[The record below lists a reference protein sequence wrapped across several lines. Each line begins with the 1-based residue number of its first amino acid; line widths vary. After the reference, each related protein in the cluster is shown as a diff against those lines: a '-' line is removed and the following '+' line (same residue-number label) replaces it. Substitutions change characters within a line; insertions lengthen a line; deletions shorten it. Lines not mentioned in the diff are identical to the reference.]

1 MSFNIGL
8 SGLRAASKD
17 LNVTGNNIA
26 NAGTVGFKQSRAEF
40 SDVYAASVLGTGK
53 NPQGSGVLMSNISQ
67 QFNQGNINY
76 TQNALDLAINGNGF
90 FQVSNN
96 GAVSYTRAGYF
107 GTDRQGFLVDNF
119 GYKLQGFP
127 VDGNGNLQNGVV
139 GDLQIQ
145 TTNQEPKAT
154 STINTAFNLNST
166 LKSPVTW
173 QTTFD
178 GVLQSAYDTAY
189 SDALTTEGQAAY
201 VASLTASGDAA
212 YDDWLTDIGDIA
224 YDDALEAGGDEVAAE
239 AARAAALANPGNIS
253 DAEAARAAAL
263 VDPENIATAEAAR
276 VMQAEVAGNAAKVLP
291 DNLDQAREAADAT
304 FDPTDPTTYNNST
317 SLNVYDS
324 QGNAHVMTQYF
335 VKTGANSWDMK
346 VLIDGRNPDDPTGT
360 QPYVLGLA
368 FDASG
373 ALQSITG
380 DEATE
385 LFSIDHGT
393 NKVTLNAATGNPP
406 SGGWV
411 PAIPNGATPA
421 TWSPNGALANPEGIV
436 LDFSKSSQFASA
448 FAVNSVAQDGYT
460 TGELAGLEIDDTG
473 VIFARYTNG
482 QSKVQGQIIL
492 ANFANVQ
499 GLTPVGKT
507 QWVQSFESGEPVVG
521 TPGSGTLG
529 ALQAGALEDSNVEL
543 SDQLVNLIVAQRNY
557 QANAKTIETESAITQ
572 TIINLR

>member
-40 SDVYAASVLGTGK
+40 SDVYAASVMGTGK
-53 NPQGSGVLMSNISQ
+53 NPQGSGVLMSNVSQ

-107 GTDRQGFLVDNF
+107 GTDREGFLVDNF

-145 TTNQEPKAT
+145 TTNQEPK
-154 STINTAFNLNST
+154 STTRIDTAFNLNST
-166 LKSPVTW
+166 QKSPVTW
-173 QTTFD
+173 QTTYDAEFD
-178 GVLQSAYDTAY
+178 S
-189 SDALTTEGQAAY
+189 
-201 VASLTASGDAA
+201 SGDA
-212 YDDWLTDIGDIA
+212 
-224 YDDALEAGGDEVAAE
+224 V
-239 AARAAALANPGNIS
+239 AALA
-253 DAEAARAAAL
+253 AA
-263 VDPENIATAEAAR
+263 N
-276 VMQAEVAGNAAKVLP
+276 
-291 DNLDQAREAADAT
+291 AT
-304 FDPTDPTTYNNST
+304 FNPADPTTYNSST
-317 SLNVYDS
+317 SLNIYDS

-346 VLIDGRNPDDPTGT
+346 VLINGRNPADPADEPP
-360 QPYVLGLA
+360 QPYNMGLT
-368 FDASG
+368 FNSSG
-373 ALQSITG
+373 ALTDIDTG
-380 DEATE
+380 GSA
-385 LFSIDHGT
+385 LFTVTPDL
-393 NKVTLNAATGNPP
+393 KVTLNSATAANPN
-406 SGGWV
+406 GGWV
-411 PAIPNGATPA
+411 PAISDGGTPA

-436 LDFSKSSQFASA
+436 MDFSKSSQYASA
-448 FAVNSVAQDGYT
+448 FAVNKVSQDGYT
-460 TGELAGLEIDDTG
+460 TGELAGLEIDDSG

-507 QWVQSFESGEPVVG
+507 QWVQSYESGEPVIG
-521 TPGSGTLG
+521 TPMSGTLG

>member
-173 QTTFD
+173 QTTYD
-178 GVLQSAYDTAY
+178 GIVDEAYQTAY
-189 SDALTTEGQAAY
+189 APAYSAELATRTAEYYTNEG
-201 VASLTASGDAA
+201 
-212 YDDWLTDIGDIA
+212 I
-224 YDDALEAGGDEVAAE
+224 
-239 AARAAALANPGNIS
+239 
-253 DAEAARAAAL
+253 
-263 VDPENIATAEAAR
+263 DPATATAEEQAAA
-276 VMQAEVAGNAAKVLP
+276 QAYAAPYAQEVGTTAGNAAAALP
-291 DNLDQAREAADAT
+291 ATVTAARTAADAT

-346 VLIDGRNPDDPTGT
+346 VLIDGRNPADPGQEPP
-360 QPYVLGLA
+360 QPYVMGLT
-368 FDASG
+368 FNSSG
-373 ALQSITG
+373 ALTG
-380 DEATE
+380 IANPASGP
-385 LFSIDHGT
+385 FSVGPDL
-393 NKVTLNAATGNPP
+393 KVTLNSASATNPN
-406 SGGWV
+406 GWV
-411 PAIPNGATPA
+411 PAISDGGTPA
-421 TWSPNGALANPEGIV
+421 TWSPNGALANPDGIV

>member
-107 GTDRQGFLVDNF
+107 GTDREGFLVDNF

-127 VDGNGNLQNGVV
+127 VDDNGNLQNGVV
-139 GDLQIQ
+139 GDLQVQ
-145 TTNQEPKAT
+145 TTNQAPKAT
-154 STINTAFNLNST
+154 SQIDTAFNLNST
-166 LKSPVTW
+166 QKSPATW
-173 QTTFD
+173 QATYD
-178 GVLQSAYDTAY
+178 AVL
-189 SDALTTEGQAAY
+189 
-201 VASLTASGDAA
+201 ASSG
-212 YDDWLTDIGDIA
+212 GNS
-224 YDDALEAGGDEVAAE
+224 G
-239 AARAAALANPGNIS
+239 AALAAAS
-253 DAEAARAAAL
+253 D
-263 VDPENIATAEAAR
+263 
-276 VMQAEVAGNAAKVLP
+276 
-291 DNLDQAREAADAT
+291 T
-304 FDPTDPTTYNNST
+304 FNPTDPTTYSSST
-317 SLNVYDS
+317 SLNIYDS

-335 VKTGANSWDMK
+335 VKTGANTWDMK
-346 VLIDGRNPDDPTGT
+346 VLVDGRNPADPADEPP
-360 QPYVLGLA
+360 QPYVMGLT
-368 FDASG
+368 FDSSG
-373 ALQSITG
+373 ALETVTDDGSGFFTV
-380 DEATE
+380 DPATK
-385 LFSIDHGT
+385 
-393 NKVTLNAATGNPP
+393 KVTLNAGTA
-406 SGGWV
+406 SSDGWI
-411 PAIPNGATPA
+411 PAISDGGTPA
-421 TWSPNGALANPEGIV
+421 TWAANGALANPDGIV

-460 TGELAGLEIDDTG
+460 TGELAGLEIDDSG

-499 GLTPVGKT
+499 GLTPVGKS

>member
-8 SGLRAASKD
+8 SGMRAASKD

-53 NPQGSGVLMSNISQ
+53 NPQGSGVLLSNVSQ

-107 GTDRQGFLVDNF
+107 GTDRSGFLVDNF
-119 GYKLQGFP
+119 GYNLQGYS
-127 VDGNGNLQNGVV
+127 VDANGNLQNGVV
-139 GDLQIQ
+139 GNLQIQ
-145 TTNQEPKAT
+145 TTNQAPKAT
-154 STINTAFNLNST
+154 STIETAFNLNSAQ
-166 LKSPVTW
+166 KAP
-173 QTTFD
+173 
-178 GVLQSAYDTAY
+178 TAW
-189 SDALTTEGQAAY
+189 QAAY
-201 VASLTASGDAA
+201 DAEVNGQYEAEIEQRIANGAADRDAAIAGMTADNWSADASL
-212 YDDWLTDIGDIA
+212 
-224 YDDALEAGGDEVAAE
+224 ALD
-239 AARAAALANPGNIS
+239 RAN
-253 DAEAARAAAL
+253 
-263 VDPENIATAEAAR
+263 
-276 VMQAEVAGNAAKVLP
+276 
-291 DNLDQAREAADAT
+291 AT
-304 FDPTDPTTYNNST
+304 FNPADPTTYNSST
-317 SLNVYDS
+317 SLNIYDS

-335 VKTGANSWDMK
+335 VKTGANTWDMQ
-346 VLIDGRNPDDPTGT
+346 VLIDGRNPADPAQEPP
-360 QPYVLGLA
+360 QPYVMGLT
-368 FDASG
+368 FNTSG
-373 ALQSITG
+373 ALTG
-380 DEATE
+380 VTSSDPT
-385 LFSIDHGT
+385 LFSVAPDL
-393 NKVTLNAATGNPP
+393 KVTLNSAAAGGT
-406 SGGWV
+406 GGWV
-411 PAIPNGATPA
+411 PAISNGGTPA
-421 TWSPNGALANPEGIV
+421 TWSPNGALANADGIV
-436 LDFSKSSQFASA
+436 FDFTKSSQFASS

-482 QSKVQGQIIL
+482 QSKVQGQIVL
-492 ANFANVQ
+492 ANFGNVQ

-521 TPGSGTLG
+521 TPRSGTLG

>member
-107 GTDRQGFLVDNF
+107 GTDREGFLVDNF

-139 GDLQIQ
+139 GDLQIE
-145 TTNQEPKAT
+145 TANQAPRAT
-154 STINTAFNLNST
+154 SQINTTFTLNSA

-173 QTTFD
+173 RSTYD
-178 GVLQSAYDTAY
+178 AIVDDAY
-189 SDALTTEGQAAY
+189 QAAY
-201 VASLTASGDAA
+201 DPVYSSELATQMAA
-212 YDDWLTDIGDIA
+212 YYADPANGVGDPA
-224 YDDALEAGGDEVAAE
+224 NPTAAE
-239 AARAAALANPGNIS
+239 IAAATAFAAPLAQS
-253 DAEAARAAAL
+253 AAAAAGDL
-263 VDPENIATAEAAR
+263 AASDTTVLSAAR
-276 VMQAEVAGNAAKVLP
+276 V
-291 DNLDQAREAADAT
+291 AADAT

-317 SLNVYDS
+317 SVNIYDS
-324 QGNAHVMTQYF
+324 QGNTHVLTQYF
-335 VKTGANSWDMK
+335 VKTGPNAWDMK
-346 VLIDGRNPDDPTGT
+346 MLIDGRNPADPAQEPP
-360 QPYVLGLA
+360 QPYVMGLT
-368 FDASG
+368 FNSFG
-373 ALQSITG
+373 ALTDITN
-380 DEATE
+380 DSASP
-385 LFSIDHGT
+385 FSVSPDL
-393 NKVTLNAATGNPP
+393 KVTLNSATGDPLT
-406 SGGWV
+406 GGWV
-411 PAIPNGATPA
+411 PAISDGGTPA
-421 TWSPNGALANPEGIV
+421 TWAPNGAVANPDGIV
-436 LDFSKSSQFASA
+436 LDFSRSSQSNSS
-448 FAVNSVAQDGYT
+448 FAVNSVSQDGYT

-473 VIFARYTNG
+473 VVFARYTNG

-507 QWVQSFESGEPVVG
+507 QWVQSFESGEPVIG

>member
-107 GTDRQGFLVDNF
+107 GTDREGFLVDNF

-127 VDGNGNLQNGVV
+127 VDNNGNLQNGVV
-139 GDLQIQ
+139 GNLQVQ
-145 TTNQEPKAT
+145 TTNQAPKAT
-154 STINTAFNLNST
+154 SQINTAFNLNST
-166 LKSPVTW
+166 LKAPATW
-173 QTTFD
+173 QASYD
-178 GVLQSAYDTAY
+178 GVIDKVYRDNFTTESALVPLLPAGGTNAARGQAY
-189 SDALTTEGQAAY
+189 MDALASSP
-201 VASLTASGDAA
+201 SLTVYDQAIVDHMGDITSSTVEEVGQKLAGAIAAAELAAVEIAKAASGA
-212 YDDWLTDIGDIA
+212 DDEKLL
-224 YDDALEAGGDEVAAE
+224 AL
-239 AARAAALANPGNIS
+239 RTAN
-253 DAEAARAAAL
+253 
-263 VDPENIATAEAAR
+263 
-276 VMQAEVAGNAAKVLP
+276 
-291 DNLDQAREAADAT
+291 AT
-304 FDPTDPTTYNNST
+304 FNPADPTTYNSST
-317 SLNVYDS
+317 SLNIYDS

-335 VKTGANSWDMK
+335 VKTAPNTWTMNVLVDGVRPNFDSDGAQYSK
-346 VLIDGRNPDDPTGT
+346 VPFAYNLSFDANGKLSAMTAADVVVGGNPVSTPTA
-360 QPYVLGLA
+360 LGGALGVIA
-368 FDASG
+368 FAPGDWVPVSVDASG
-373 ALQSITG
+373 A
-380 DEATE
+380 
-385 LFSIDHGT
+385 
-393 NKVTLNAATGNPP
+393 
-406 SGGWV
+406 
-411 PAIPNGATPA
+411 ATPNRADNPKGFSFDMRNA
-421 TWSPNGALANPEGIV
+421 T
-436 LDFSKSSQFASA
+436 QYASA

>member
-8 SGLRAASKD
+8 SGMRAASKD

-40 SDVYAASVLGTGK
+40 ADVYAASVLGTGK
-53 NPQGSGVLMSNISQ
+53 MPQGSGVLLANVSQ

-107 GTDRQGFLVDNF
+107 GTDRSGFLVDNF
-119 GYKLQGFP
+119 GYKLQGYS
-127 VDGNGNLQNGVV
+127 VDANGNLQNGVV

-145 TTNQEPKAT
+145 TTNQAPKAT
-154 STINTAFNLNST
+154 SQIETAFNLNST
-166 LKSPVTW
+166 QKAPTSW
-173 QTTFD
+173 
-178 GVLQSAYDTAY
+178 
-189 SDALTTEGQAAY
+189 QAAY
-201 VASLTASGDAA
+201 DAVVKTA
-212 YDDWLTDIGDIA
+212 YDQA
-224 YDDALEAGGDEVAAE
+224 YNAGVSDYYASQGIDPATATEAQM
-239 AARAAALANPGNIS
+239 AAAQAYATPL
-253 DAEAARAAAL
+253 
-263 VDPENIATAEAAR
+263 ATAASSTPAVVSSATE
-276 VMQAEVAGNAAKVLP
+276 AGNA
-291 DNLDQAREAADAT
+291 T
-304 FDPTDPTTYNNST
+304 FNPADPTSYNSST
-317 SLNVYDS
+317 SLNIYDS

-335 VKTGANSWDMK
+335 VKTGANTWDMK
-346 VLIDGRNPDDPTGT
+346 VLIDGRNPADPAQEPP
-360 QPYVLGLA
+360 QPYVMGLT
-368 FDASG
+368 FSTSG
-373 ALQSITG
+373 ALTG
-380 DEATE
+380 VTSSDPT
-385 LFSIDHGT
+385 LFTVAPDL
-393 NKVTLNAATGNPP
+393 KVTLNGAAAGGT
-406 SGGWV
+406 GGWV
-411 PAIPNGATPA
+411 PAISNGGTPA
-421 TWSPNGALANPEGIV
+421 TWSPNGALANAEGIV
-436 LDFSKSSQFASA
+436 FDFTKSTQFASS
-448 FAVNSVAQDGYT
+448 FAVNSVSQDGYT

-482 QSKVQGQIIL
+482 QSKVQGQIVL

-507 QWVQSFESGEPVVG
+507 QWVQSFESGEPIVG
-521 TPGSGTLG
+521 TPRSGTLG

>member
-107 GTDRQGFLVDNF
+107 GTDRDGFLVDNF

-139 GDLQIQ
+139 GDLQVQ

-154 STINTAFNLNST
+154 SSITTAFNLNST
-166 LKSPVTW
+166 QKSPVTW
-173 QTTFD
+173 QTTYD
-178 GVLQSAYDTAY
+178 GVVENIAEANPPASYI
-189 SDALTTEGQAAY
+189 DALRDFYAPATP
-201 VASLTASGDAA
+201 
-212 YDDWLTDIGDIA
+212 DDPPSS
-224 YDDALEAGGDEVAAE
+224 EANEYATSV
-239 AARAAALANPGNIS
+239 AALA
-253 DAEAARAAAL
+253 AA
-263 VDPENIATAEAAR
+263 N
-276 VMQAEVAGNAAKVLP
+276 
-291 DNLDQAREAADAT
+291 AT
-304 FDPTDPTTYNNST
+304 FDPTDPTTYNSST
-317 SLNVYDS
+317 SLNIYDS

-346 VLIDGRNPDDPTGT
+346 VLIDGRNPAHPAE
-360 QPYVLGLA
+360 QPPKPYVMGLE
-368 FDASG
+368 FDSSG
-373 ALQSITG
+373 ALKVIDTGESPMFSVSADKKITLRSATAA
-380 DEATE
+380 EAE
-385 LFSIDHGT
+385 
-393 NKVTLNAATGNPP
+393 VGN
-406 SGGWV
+406 GNGWI
-411 PAIPNGATPA
+411 PAISDGASPA

-436 LDFSKSSQFASA
+436 FDFSKSSQFASS

-507 QWVQSFESGEPVVG
+507 QWVQSFESGEPVIG
-521 TPGSGTLG
+521 TPMSGTLG

>member
-173 QTTFD
+173 QTTYD
-178 GVLQSAYDTAY
+178 SVLQPFYDTAY
-189 SDALTTEGQAAY
+189 DASLTAAGQAAY
-201 VASLTASGDAA
+201 DAEFASNGGDA
-212 YDDWLTDIGDIA
+212 T
-224 YDDALEAGGDEVAAE
+224 AAE
-239 AARAAALANPGNIS
+239 AARVAAMA
-253 DAEAARAAAL
+253 DAT
-263 VDPENIATAEAAR
+263 NIANA
-276 VMQAEVAGNAAKVLP
+276 QAAGNAAKALP
-291 DNLDQAREAADAT
+291 ANMTAALNAANAT

-346 VLIDGRNPDDPTGT
+346 VLIDGRNPADPGQEPP
-360 QPYVLGLA
+360 QPYVMGLT
-368 FDASG
+368 FNSSG
-373 ALQSITG
+373 ALTG
-380 DEATE
+380 IANPESGP
-385 LFSIDHGT
+385 FSVGPDL
-393 NKVTLNAATGNPP
+393 KVTLNSAGATNPN
-406 SGGWV
+406 GWV
-411 PAIPNGATPA
+411 PAISDGGTPA
-421 TWSPNGALANPEGIV
+421 TWSPNGALANPDGIV

>member
-8 SGLRAASKD
+8 SGMRAASKD

-40 SDVYAASVLGTGK
+40 ADVYAASVLGTGK
-53 NPQGSGVLMSNISQ
+53 NPQGSGVLLANVSQ

-107 GTDRQGFLVDNF
+107 GTDREGFVVDNF
-119 GYKLQGFP
+119 GYKLQGYA

-139 GDLQIQ
+139 SDLQVQ
-145 TTNQEPKAT
+145 TTNQAPKASSKIDT
-154 STINTAFNLNST
+154 VFNLNST
-166 LKSPVTW
+166 NGSPSAWT
-173 QTTFD
+173 
-178 GVLQSAYDTAY
+178 SAYEGWLTTNPGDTAG
-189 SDALTTEGQAAY
+189 ALTAAN
-201 VASLTASGDAA
+201 G
-212 YDDWLTDIGDIA
+212 
-224 YDDALEAGGDEVAAE
+224 
-239 AARAAALANPGNIS
+239 
-253 DAEAARAAAL
+253 
-263 VDPENIATAEAAR
+263 
-276 VMQAEVAGNAAKVLP
+276 
-291 DNLDQAREAADAT
+291 T
-304 FDPTDPTTYNNST
+304 FDPADPTTYNSST
-317 SLNVYDS
+317 SLNIYDS

-335 VKTGANSWDMK
+335 VKTSANTWDMR
-346 VLIDGRNPDDPTGT
+346 VLVDGRNPANPSSTD
-360 QPYVLGLA
+360 A
-368 FDASG
+368 FDTTLTFDSSG
-373 ALQSITG
+373 SLQGTTAG
-380 DEATE
+380 DFA
-385 LFSIDHGT
+385 
-393 NKVTLNAATGNPP
+393 LNADGTLRLTN
-406 SGGWV
+406 WV
-411 PAIPNGATPA
+411 PAISNGATPA
-421 TWSPNGALANPEGIV
+421 VWSANGAQAATGGITID
-436 LDFSKSSQFASA
+436 LTKSTQFASS

-482 QSKVQGQIIL
+482 QSKVQGQIVL

-499 GLTPVGKT
+499 GLTPVGKS

-521 TPGSGTLG
+521 TPRSGTLG

-557 QANAKTIETESAITQ
+557 QANAKTIETESAVTQ

>member
-173 QTTFD
+173 QTTYD
-178 GVLQSAYDTAY
+178 SVLQPFYDTAY
-189 SDALTTEGQAAY
+189 DASLTAAGQAAY
-201 VASLTASGDAA
+201 DAEFASNGGDA
-212 YDDWLTDIGDIA
+212 T
-224 YDDALEAGGDEVAAE
+224 AAE
-239 AARAAALANPGNIS
+239 AARVVAMA
-253 DAEAARAAAL
+253 DAT
-263 VDPENIATAEAAR
+263 NIANA
-276 VMQAEVAGNAAKVLP
+276 QAAGNAAKALP
-291 DNLDQAREAADAT
+291 ANMTAALNAANAT

-346 VLIDGRNPDDPTGT
+346 VLIDGRNPADPGQEPP
-360 QPYVLGLA
+360 QPYVMGLT
-368 FDASG
+368 FNSSG
-373 ALQSITG
+373 ALTG
-380 DEATE
+380 IANPESGP
-385 LFSIDHGT
+385 FSVGPDL
-393 NKVTLNAATGNPP
+393 KVTLNSASATNPN
-406 SGGWV
+406 GWV
-411 PAIPNGATPA
+411 PAISDGGTPA
-421 TWSPNGALANPEGIV
+421 TWSPNGALANPDGIV

>member
-40 SDVYAASVLGTGK
+40 SDVYAASVMGSGK

-107 GTDRQGFLVDNF
+107 GSDREGFLVDNF
-119 GYKLQGFP
+119 GYKLQGYP
-127 VDGNGNLQNGVV
+127 VDANGNLQNGVV
-139 GDLQIQ
+139 GDLQVQ
-145 TTNQEPKAT
+145 TTNQAPKAT
-154 STINTAFNLNST
+154 SQITTAFNLNST
-166 LKSPVTW
+166 QNSPATW
-173 QTTFD
+173 QAKYD
-178 GVLQSAYDTAY
+178 GVINDPITPEVQALMDEYYTDRGIVAPDAPQTASARTYA
-189 SDALTTEGQAAY
+189 ALT
-201 VASLTASGDAA
+201 L
-212 YDDWLTDIGDIA
+212 
-224 YDDALEAGGDEVAAE
+224 AG
-239 AARAAALANPGNIS
+239 
-253 DAEAARAAAL
+253 
-263 VDPENIATAEAAR
+263 
-276 VMQAEVAGNAAKVLP
+276 
-291 DNLDQAREAADAT
+291 AT
-304 FDPTDPTTYNNST
+304 FDPTDPSTYNSST
-317 SLNVYDS
+317 SLNIYDS

-335 VKTGANSWDMK
+335 VKTGANTWDMK
-346 VLIDGRNPDDPTGT
+346 VLVDGRNPANPAQEPP
-360 QPYVLGLA
+360 QPYVMGLTFDSA
-368 FDASG
+368 GALSGVSSDASG
-373 ALQSITG
+373 
-380 DEATE
+380 
-385 LFSIDHGT
+385 LFSVDAAT
-393 NKVTLNAATGNPP
+393 KKVTLNAATGNPP
-406 SGGWV
+406 TGGWV
-411 PAIPNGATPA
+411 PAIAEGAN
-421 TWSPNGALANPEGIV
+421 WSWNGALANPDGIV
-436 LDFSKSSQFASA
+436 LDFSKSSQYAST

-482 QSKVQGQIIL
+482 QSKVQGQIVL

-521 TPGSGTLG
+521 TPMSGTLG